1 MKQCP
6 RCAGNERQVKSGKH
20 KSGSQRWQCQACGYR
35 YTPEPRQHGYDQTVR
50 AQAVKLYVDGLS
62 YRRIARQLG
71 VSYQSVINWCNASSA
86 SLPAQAPQPAQVT
99 TIEMDELF
107 TFVGRKKT
115 SRTS

>member
-1 MKQCP
+1 
-6 RCAGNERQVKSGKH
+6 VKSGKH

-86 SLPAQAPQPAQVT
+86 SLPAQVPQPAQVT